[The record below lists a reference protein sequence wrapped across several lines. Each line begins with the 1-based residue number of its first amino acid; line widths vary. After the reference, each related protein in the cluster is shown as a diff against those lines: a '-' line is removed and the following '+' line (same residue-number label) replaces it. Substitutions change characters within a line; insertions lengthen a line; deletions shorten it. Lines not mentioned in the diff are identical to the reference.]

1 MSEFLRV
8 DYLRFILLF
17 IIVALILAFVGLIQ
31 EVKLKNRSKINYH
44 NFEIYKKY
52 YQLKINVFYVSTYIV
67 YIIAS
72 TIVAMIIVRN
82 SVYGIYALIL
92 PVLNVL
98 LFPFIYLQLTRIKLN
113 CDLTS
118 YTMYFQNINRNY
130 YHKLLLS
137 QRLQEVEKTYYKLH
151 NSCFN
156 INNTLKEYF
165 VDFKEI
171 DSLETTLMPIIDII
185 RNHQLE
191 LANFD
196 DSYPNK
202 FNHSLSLYLTTG
214 VHHKLVIEEF
224 TYKAN
229 YSLKKLVES
238 IKNAQI
244 LAIYNYSLKN
254 IIDKKIINI
263 NKLITVLLSLNVNLD
278 DKFIIEVLKY
288 ISDFPE
294 ERKILINDL
303 TKNQLISLN
312 VLCEYINVHDLAW
325 VYEDI
330 LINHLDKKDYVKI
343 FSSMIINDA
352 YNSAQKLLGKIDDK
366 KSFYITKTLSRE
378 LQNNNTYKL
387 FSLYK
392 KIHSTGNF
400 FNLKAVK
407 YENLAIAIANFFKDY
422 FPRDVDA
429 PLINDIIHKRAFENH
444 KAKIETVY
452 ERIQK
457 GYHKLFT
464 TTMNTILIY
473 SKSKCTSLDYIN
485 YEKVIIQY
493 AHYRK
498 NLNLN
503 ELRILDELLIALIL
517 LNEDDKAIINELYQ
531 NLYQSNIS
539 YSLSNITLSY
549 ENRVNVG
556 RKIINNLTNNH
567 LNIFRTVIYSIEND
581 RLVLDKFLNI

>member
-378 LQNNNTYKL
+378 FQNNNTYKL